1 MKPTVEQNNLSKR
14 ADVAETNAGAFPS
27 IDCNYQT
34 VALPSYRGSCLR
46 PRFSSFRNISG
57 EYFRIEARNEFRLE
71 AAAFVAI
78 IITAAIPI
86 LNNMHALADFL
97 GAITTL

>member
-14 ADVAETNAGAFPS
+14 ADVAGRNARAFPS

-34 VALPSYRGSCLR
+34 LALPSYRGSCLR
-46 PRFSSFRNISG
+46 PTFSSFRNISG

-86 LNNMHALADFL
+86 LNNMHALADFVRVI
-97 GAITTL
+97 GTL

>member
-14 ADVAETNAGAFPS
+14 ADVAERNAGAFAS

-34 VALPSYRGSCLR
+34 VALPSYRGTCLR
-46 PRFSSFRNISG
+46 PRISSFRNISG
-57 EYFRIEARNEFRLE
+57 EYFRPEGRSAFRVE

-78 IITAAIPI
+78 IITAASPI
-86 LNNMHALADFL
+86 TNNMHSPADCL
-97 GAITTL
+97 GAIT

>member
-14 ADVAETNAGAFPS
+14 GDVAERNAGAFPS

-34 VALPSYRGSCLR
+34 VALPSHRGSCLR

-57 EYFRIEARNEFRLE
+57 EYFRSEARNEFRVE
-71 AAAFVAI
+71 AVTFVAI

-86 LNNMHALADFL
+86 LNNMRMHVDFL
-97 GAITTL
+97 LGIGNL